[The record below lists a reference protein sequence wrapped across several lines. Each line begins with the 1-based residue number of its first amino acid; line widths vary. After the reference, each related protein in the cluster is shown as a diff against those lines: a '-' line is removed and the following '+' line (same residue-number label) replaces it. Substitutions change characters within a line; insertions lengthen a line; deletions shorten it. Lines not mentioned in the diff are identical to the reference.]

1 MKMMEVRGE
10 RNLVADVRDTTSA
23 QEGHCILSADLKLYS
38 LLNAFSISSRHSRSF
53 LGPIAWRVLY
63 DTQRI
68 NP

>member
-38 LLNAFSISSRHSRSF
+38 LLNAFSISSRHSPS
-53 LGPIAWRVLY
+53 LPVV
-63 DTQRI
+63 
-68 NP
+68 